1 MYKVLASRLT
11 LVIDKV
17 ILDSQSIFVIG
28 KQIMDEILVANKV
41 VDYAK

>member
-1 MYKVLASRLT
+1 MYKVSANRLT

-17 ILDSQSIFVIG
+17 ILESQSIFVIG